1 MSKRKK
7 IKQKKQ
13 DKARLSQ
20 ILEYLKK
27 KWIETLISIAVVII
41 SVLLTKACDRI
52 MPNQPIV
59 IEKIPDTI
67 QVIHVHN
74 PLLDTLSFIYNES
87 EGPVD
92 NCLRNQI
99 ATPPKKNQSQ
109 SIKVNKVFPSAVFPK
124 AKGYS
129 IKSAAPFFTLE
140 MSPLGHSYVDFTLNF
155 FDEEILAEIYCL
167 SLKVCKIQNGKRI
180 LVLDANYEKKTG
192 NNVIRLK
199 NIFGNDNYEIEVGF
213 FFSKD
218 RNSQYPN
225 FYRETRYVNDRNN

>member
-7 IKQKKQ
+7 VKQKKQ

-20 ILEYLKK
+20 ILEYLKNR
-27 KWIETLISIAVVII
+27 WIETLISIAIVII

-67 QVIHVHN
+67 QVIHVHD
-74 PLLDTLSFIYNES
+74 PLLDSLSSMYES

-92 NCLRNQI
+92 NCLRKQI
-99 ATPPKKNQSQ
+99 ATPKNMNRPHSK
-109 SIKVNKVFPSAVFPK
+109 KVNKVFPSAVFPK

-129 IKSAAPFFTLE
+129 IKSAAPFFTLD

-213 FFSKD
+213 FLFKD